1 MRKIQP
7 VFTRNDG
14 QSELGKNYA
23 KLKLAYHTC
32 HMTAF
37 WFLILIKLLP
47 IPKLYAPRTRYGRGL
62 HGLPGP

>member
-7 VFTRNDG
+7 VFTKNDG

-32 HMTAF
+32 HMTDF
-37 WFLILIKLLP
+37 WSLISKKLLL
-47 IPKLYAPRTRYGRGL
+47 ITKYSNARIKIIKFEKLLKLA
-62 HGLPGP
+62 

>member
-7 VFTRNDG
+7 VFTKNDG
-14 QSELGKNYA
+14 QSELGKSYA

-37 WFLILIKLLP
+37 WSLILINLLP
-47 IPKLYAPRTRYGRGL
+47 ITKLYSR
-62 HGLPGP
+62 